1 MAGVMDG
8 LLLGIG
14 RFMLPVPRFVW
25 QSRIRAQA
33 RQIRAG
39 FGFMTEDHHRVRDF
53 VVTELARAG
62 APLSPESIAAALG
75 LPVERVTSILDKLEK
90 HLVFLFRNEQGA
102 VTWAYPV
109 TVDETP
115 HRASFSTGE
124 EAYAP

>member
-1 MAGVMDG
+1 MMDR

-25 QSRIRAQA
+25 QPRIRAQA

-39 FGFMTEDHHRVRDF
+39 LRFMTEDHHRVRDF
-53 VVTELARAG
+53 VVTELPRAG
-62 APLSPESIAAALG
+62 APLAPESIAAALG
-75 LPVERVTSILDKLEK
+75 LSLERVRSILDQLENR
-90 HLVFLFRNEQGA
+90 LTFLFRNEQGA

-115 HRASFSTGE
+115 HHASFSTGE
-124 EAYAP
+124 EAYSP